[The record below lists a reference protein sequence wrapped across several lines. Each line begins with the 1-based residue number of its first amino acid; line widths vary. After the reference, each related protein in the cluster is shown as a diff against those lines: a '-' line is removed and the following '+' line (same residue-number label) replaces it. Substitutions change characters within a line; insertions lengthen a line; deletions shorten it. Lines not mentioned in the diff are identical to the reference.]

1 MTNKELWAKAAELVG
16 EQELSRRFRVWC
28 NNLIK
33 KELVKRSESSPDE
46 FFLQQATAILED
58 LNRRARRHHRLNPET
73 SKMIRVLL
81 GRGYQLEDF
90 CRVHEVKCLEWLS
103 DESFERYLQPSTLY
117 RVGKFPGYLEQW
129 ETMDA
134 KLREVE
140 EKRTAARQG
149 RSVSAKNASTEKN
162 QEQTLIAKL
171 LAKPW
176 YAHETWADFMRWT
189 AKLPTA
195 EAVASYPMPE
205 KIKKMRLAPGMLI
218 RVLKGDSMPA
228 VEEEYQ
234 KAKKQR
240 ADGADGADKGEY
252 TWIQVNSK

>member
-1 MTNKELWAKAAELVG
+1 MTNKELWSKAVELVG

-46 FFLQQATAILED
+46 FFLHQATAILDD
-58 LNRRARRHHRLNPET
+58 LNRRAGRRFRLTPEAR
-73 SKMIRVLL
+73 KMIRGILN
-81 GRGYQLEDF
+81 RGYAPDDF
-90 CRVHEVKCLEWLS
+90 FRVHEVKCAQWLG
-103 DESFERYLQPSTLY
+103 DEAWEQYLRPSTLY
-117 RVGKFPGYLEQW
+117 RKSHFDEYLAEWDAMAAKRAELEQKRL
-129 ETMDA
+129 DAA
-134 KLREVE
+134 KLA
-140 EKRTAARQG
+140 KRS
-149 RSVSAKNASTEKN
+149 SVGAKNTSTAPSAD
-162 QEQTLIAKL
+162 QQLIAKL

-176 YAHETWADFMRWT
+176 YAHDTWADFMRWT

-218 RVLKGDSMPA
+218 RVLKGDPMPA

-234 KAKKQR
+234 RLKAHR
-240 ADGADGADKGEY
+240 
-252 TWIQVNSK
+252 

>member
-1 MTNKELWAKAAELVG
+1 MTNKELWSKAVELVG

-33 KELVKRSESSPDE
+33 KELVRRSESSPDE

-58 LNRRARRHHRLNPET
+58 LNTRAKRHFRLTPEA
-73 SKMIRVLL
+73 SKMIRGILS
-81 GRGYQLEDF
+81 RGYAPEDF
-90 CRVHEVKCLEWLS
+90 FRVHEVKCAQWLG
-103 DESFERYLQPSTLY
+103 DEAWEQYLRPSTLY
-117 RVGKFPGYLEQW
+117 RKSHFDEYLAEWDAMAAKRAELEQKRL
-129 ETMDA
+129 DAA
-134 KLREVE
+134 KLA
-140 EKRTAARQG
+140 KRS
-149 RSVSAKNASTEKN
+149 SVGAKNAPTAPSAD
-162 QEQTLIAKL
+162 QQLIAKL

-218 RVLKGDSMPA
+218 RVLKGDPMPA

-240 ADGADGADKGEY
+240 ADGADWAD
-252 TWIQVNSK
+252 

>member
-1 MTNKELWAKAAELVG
+1 MTNKELWAKAVELVG

-33 KELVKRSESSPDE
+33 KELVKRSDTAPDE

-58 LNRRARRHHRLNPET
+58 LNTRAKRHFRLTPEA
-73 SKMIRVLL
+73 SKMIRGILS
-81 GRGYQLEDF
+81 RGYAPEDF
-90 CRVHEVKCLEWLS
+90 FRVHEVKCAQWLG
-103 DESFERYLQPSTLY
+103 DEAWEPYLRPSTLY
-117 RVGKFPGYLEQW
+117 RKSHFDEYLAEWDAMEVKRADLEQ
-129 ETMDA
+129 
-134 KLREVE
+134 KRREALSRE
-140 EKRTAARQG
+140 
-149 RSVSAKNASTEKN
+149 RSSGGTKNASTEKTK
-162 QEQTLIAKL
+162 EQALIAKL

-195 EAVASYPMPE
+195 EVVASYPMPE

-218 RVLKGDSMPA
+218 RVLKGERMPA

-234 KAKKQR
+234 KAKGHVI
-240 ADGADGADKGEY
+240 ADHVYKK
-252 TWIQVNSK
+252 NK

>member
-1 MTNKELWAKAAELVG
+1 MDKKELWAKAAELVG
-16 EQELSRRFRVWC
+16 EQELSRRFCNWC
-28 NNLIK
+28 SNLIK
-33 KELVKRSESSPDE
+33 KELVKRSEISPDE

-134 KLREVE
+134 KRREVE
-140 EKRTAARQG
+140 EKRSAARQG
-149 RSVSAKNASTEKN
+149 RSVEAKNATTEKT
-162 QEQTLIAKL
+162 EELALIAKL

-176 YAHETWADFMRWT
+176 YAHATWADFMRWT
-189 AKLPTA
+189 AQLPTA
-195 EAVASYPMPE
+195 EAVLAYPMPE
-205 KIKKMRLAPGMLI
+205 QIRKMRLAPRMLM
-218 RVLKGDSMPA
+218 RVIAGENMPA

-234 KAKKQR
+234 KIKKQH
-240 ADGADGADKGEY
+240 ADHADHADKGD
-252 TWIQVNSK
+252 

>member
-1 MTNKELWAKAAELVG
+1 MDKKELWAKAAELVG
-16 EQELSRRFRVWC
+16 EPELSRRFCNWC
-28 NNLIK
+28 SNLIK

-46 FFLQQATAILED
+46 FFLQQATAILND
-58 LNRRARRHHRLNPET
+58 LNRRAGRHHRMNPET

-90 CRVHEVKCLEWLS
+90 VRVHEVKCQEWLN

-134 KLREVE
+134 KRREVE
-140 EKRTAARQG
+140 EKRSAARQG
-149 RSVSAKNASTEKN
+149 RSVGAKNASTEKSE
-162 QEQTLIAKL
+162 EQALIAKL

-176 YAHETWADFMRWT
+176 YSHETWADFMRWT

-218 RVLKGDSMPA
+218 RVLKGDPMPA

-234 KAKKQR
+234 RLKAHR
-240 ADGADGADKGEY
+240 
-252 TWIQVNSK
+252 